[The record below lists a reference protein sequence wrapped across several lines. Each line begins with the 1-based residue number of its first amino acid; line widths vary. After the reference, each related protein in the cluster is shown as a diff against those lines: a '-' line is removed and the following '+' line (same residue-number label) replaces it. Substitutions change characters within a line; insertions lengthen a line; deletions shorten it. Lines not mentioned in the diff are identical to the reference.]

1 MERKE
6 QKDIK
11 TRRKTLSR
19 LIATQVYYQARFLKN
34 QDLNKISDEILEN
47 YVLFEDDEPSSYAK
61 KIDKELLD
69 KLLNSIA
76 DEAAEIDKKITELQK
91 KSTKNDEILQN
102 ILRFGAL
109 ELKISKDIDFK
120 IIINEYTDIAAL
132 FFDKEKIAFVNSVL
146 NNLAKT

>member
-11 TRRKTLSR
+11 TRRRTLSR
-19 LIATQVYYQARFLKN
+19 LIATQVYYQALFMQN
-34 QDLNKISDEILEN
+34 YDLNKISAEILEH
-47 YVLFEDDEPSSYAK
+47 YVLFEDDEPSSYAG

-76 DEAAEIDKKITELQK
+76 NGVAEIDERITELQK

-120 IIINEYTDIAAL
+120 VIINEYTDIAAL
-132 FFDKEKIAFVNSVL
+132 FFDKEKVAFVNSVL
-146 NNLAKT
+146 NNLAKS